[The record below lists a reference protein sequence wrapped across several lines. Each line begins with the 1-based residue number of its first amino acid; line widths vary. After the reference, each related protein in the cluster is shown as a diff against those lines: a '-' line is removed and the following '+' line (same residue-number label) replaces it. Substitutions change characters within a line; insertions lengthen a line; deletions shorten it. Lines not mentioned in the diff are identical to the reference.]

1 MIDCLFCFLRFFAE
15 ASSTSFCSNP
25 DALGIDESETGNFDS
40 LKSIAH
46 LPPSPLNGDDR
57 VADSAVGMAEN
68 LVPGE
73 AGRKSSVVDTGK

>member
-1 MIDCLFCFLRFFAE
+1 MK
-15 ASSTSFCSNP
+15 
-25 DALGIDESETGNFDS
+25 GIFDS

-46 LPPSPLNGDDR
+46 LPPSPPKGDDR